1 LAGGEFDILWLDN
14 ADLEAFFGA
23 EVLELVDV
31 AGAGAAEVEVVALY
45 DDGRGNN
52 LYEKA
57 VDEILGRECEKL
69 GCALEDGEAV
79 DASLGKVMGFEV
91 EGC

>member
-1 LAGGEFDILWLDN
+1 MQTSKPFSAPRYWSLSMLPVRARP
-14 ADLEAFFGA
+14 
-23 EVLELVDV
+23 
-31 AGAGAAEVEVVALY
+31 GAAEVEVVALY